1 MVKLGGELTLAMLD
15 LALDPVTRYYKAPAQ
30 LKANNGLLMLDDLGR
45 QRDAPQQLL
54 NRWIVPLDRRVD
66 YLALHTGQSF
76 EVPFDVMVIFSSNL
90 SPASLDDPAFV
101 RRLGYKIR
109 LDSLDE
115 TGYRRVFRQACERAG
130 VTHDEAAADY
140 LIRVLHAGT
149 ATPMLP
155 AYPVDLVLKVRDRA
169 AFRAE
174 PARLTPESLRWAWCL
189 YFGAEADPE
198 RLGLATPPDTGT
210 LLEEHR

>member
-1 MVKLGGELTLAMLD
+1 
-15 LALDPVTRYYKAPAQ
+15 
-30 LKANNGLLMLDDLGR
+30 MLDDLGR
-45 QRDAPQQLL
+45 QRDPAQLLL
-54 NRWIVPLDRRVD
+54 NRWIVPLDRRID

-90 SPASLDDPAFV
+90 SPSSLDDPAFV

-109 LDSLDE
+109 LDALDE
-115 TGYRRVFRQACERAG
+115 AGYRRVFRQACARAG
-130 VTHDEAAADY
+130 VAHDEVAADY

-155 AYPVDLVLKVRDRA
+155 AYPVDLVLKIRDRA

-174 PARLTPESLRWAWCL
+174 PARLTPESLRWAWTL
-189 YFGAEADPE
+189 YFGAEAAPE
-198 RLGLATPPDTGT
+198 AIGSERSRAGAALA
-210 LLEEHR
+210 EEAR